1 MIKFIKGFGYAL
13 AGLWQMF
20 LHERNFKVQILALI
34 AVISAGFYF
43 HVKPNEW
50 LILLLISALVL
61 ALETINSAI
70 EKLCDLYTK
79 ETHPQLKLIKDIAA
93 GAVLIAAIFAVVIA
107 IIIFKKYIILK
118 LFI

>member
-1 MIKFIKGFGYAL
+1 MIKFLKGFGYAF
-13 AGLWQMF
+13 AGIWQML
-20 LHERNFKVQILALI
+20 LHERNFKVHVLALI
-34 AVISAGFYF
+34 VVVSAGFYF
-43 HVKPNEW
+43 HITANEW

-79 ETHPQLKLIKDIAA
+79 ETHPQIKLIKDIAA

-107 IIIFKKYIILK
+107 IIIFKKYMLT

>member
-1 MIKFIKGFGYAL
+1 MINFLKGFSYAF
-13 AGLWQMF
+13 AGIWQMV
-20 LHERNFKVQILALI
+20 LHERNFKIHVLAFI
-34 AVISAGFYF
+34 VVVSAGFYF
-43 HVKPNEW
+43 QVTPNEW

-70 EKLCDLYTK
+70 EKMCDLYTT

-107 IIIFKKYIILK
+107 IIIFKKYIILT

>member
-1 MIKFIKGFGYAL
+1 MIKFLKGFGYAFV
-13 AGLWQMF
+13 GIWQML
-20 LHERNFKVQILALI
+20 LHERNFKVHVLALI
-34 AVISAGFYF
+34 VVVSAGFYF
-43 HVKPNEW
+43 HITANEW

-79 ETHPQLKLIKDIAA
+79 ETHPQIKLIKDIAA

-107 IIIFKKYIILK
+107 IIIFKKYMLT

>member
-1 MIKFIKGFGYAL
+1 ML
-13 AGLWQMF
+13 
-20 LHERNFKVQILALI
+20 LHERNFKVHVLALI
-34 AVISAGFYF
+34 VVISAGFYF
-43 HVKPNEW
+43 HITSNEW
-50 LILLLISALVL
+50 LIVLLISALVL

-107 IIIFKKYIILK
+107 LIIFKKYILT
-118 LFI
+118 LFT

>member
-1 MIKFIKGFGYAL
+1 MIKFFKGFGFAF
-13 AGLWQMF
+13 AGIWQM
-20 LHERNFKVQILALI
+20 LLYERNFKVHVLALI
-34 AVISAGFYF
+34 VVISAGLYF
-43 HVKPNEW
+43 RVTANEW

-79 ETHPQLKLIKDIAA
+79 ETHPQIKLIKDIAA

-107 IIIFKKYIILK
+107 LIIFKKYILT
-118 LFI
+118 LF

>member
-1 MIKFIKGFGYAL
+1 ML
-13 AGLWQMF
+13 LQ
-20 LHERNFKVQILALI
+20 ERNFKVHVLALI
-34 AVISAGFYF
+34 VVISAGFYF
-43 HVKPNEW
+43 HITSNEW
-50 LILLLISALVL
+50 LIVLLISALVL

-107 IIIFKKYIILK
+107 LIIFKKYILT
-118 LFI
+118 LFT

>member
-1 MIKFIKGFGYAL
+1 MIKFLKGFGYAF
-13 AGLWQMF
+13 AGIWQML
-20 LHERNFKVQILALI
+20 LHERNFKVHVLALVV
-34 AVISAGFYF
+34 VISTGLYF
-43 HVKPNEW
+43 RVTANEW

-79 ETHPQLKLIKDIAA
+79 ETHPQIKLIKDIAA

-107 IIIFKKYIILK
+107 LIIFKKYILT
-118 LFI
+118 LF

>member
-1 MIKFIKGFGYAL
+1 ML
-13 AGLWQMF
+13 
-20 LHERNFKVQILALI
+20 LHERNFKVHVLAI
-34 AVISAGFYF
+34 IVVISAGFYF
-43 HVKPNEW
+43 HITSNEW
-50 LILLLISALVL
+50 LIVLLISALVL

-107 IIIFKKYIILK
+107 LIIFKKYILT
-118 LFI
+118 LFT